1 MEERSVIEYPE
12 FKIVEDDFEV
22 EFEILAIKNES
33 GYSDL
38 QEQHINHK
46 LNEVSESILA
56 NNIKIDELNSEIDRL
71 TNSADG
77 IDYMVA
83 VASGILAAVI
93 DSFWVGEFS
102 LERGKKW
109 GNEETEKFVNKIAK
123 SQGYNG
129 DEKNTKGSITFLEKK
144 FGLSSDSNKNDF
156 GGGLQHHLRDF
167 AHHPTF
173 VGLLFSLLTQF
184 TEKSYGTD
192 VKGLFIIVDI
202 KDKRLIGKN
211 LPEKIL
217 FGVAYWFFHLVS
229 DMAGS
234 SFNPGAGTG
243 LPGPLLSFAKEL
255 SSLPIFKN
263 KQIIYGDQ
271 DISISQWISK
281 LFNGT
286 LLAERDL
293 NGKIIKA
300 NRFDLRAELGVAHEI
315 GRQAI
320 PVIINESIVR
330 GFYFIRRLTNEIK
343 EKKIGS
349 LRDLDRVDWKKT
361 LPWKNRTIARM
372 LTISMGT
379 FIIID
384 LGDAAIRGGIK
395 SAGNPALFAK
405 EFLLRVNFVG
415 IGRFAIAVTTDI
427 TMGVKRGMLRNERI
441 SILSSQLH
449 LMNAKVYYL
458 QAAVWKAAETTEKTI
473 NEAIELMEQA
483 AVISIEAWKANRQSM
498 ENIGELRH
506 DIEKY
511 NYGIVEDIS
520 DILKWG

>member
-1 MEERSVIEYPE
+1 
-12 FKIVEDDFEV
+12 
-22 EFEILAIKNES
+22 
-33 GYSDL
+33 
-38 QEQHINHK
+38 
-46 LNEVSESILA
+46 
-56 NNIKIDELNSEIDRL
+56 
-71 TNSADG
+71 NSADG

-83 VASGILAAVI
+83 VASGILAGVI
-93 DSFWVGEFS
+93 DSFWVGEFNFK
-102 LERGKKW
+102 RGKKW

-129 DEKNTKGSITFLEKK
+129 DENNIKGSITFLEKK
-144 FGLSSDSNKNDF
+144 YGLSSDSNKNDF

-173 VGLLFSLLTQF
+173 VGLLFSLLTQL
-184 TEKSYGTD
+184 TEKAYGTD
-192 VKGLFIIVDI
+192 VKGLFIVVDI
-202 KDKRLIGKN
+202 KDKKFIGKN

-217 FGVAYWFFHLVS
+217 FGVVYWFFHLIS

-234 SFNPGAGTG
+234 SLNPGAGTG

-255 SSLPIFKN
+255 SSLPIFN
-263 KQIIYGDQ
+263 KQIIHGDQ

-286 LLAERDL
+286 LLAERDS
-293 NGKIIKA
+293 NGKILNA
-300 NRFDLRAELGVAHEI
+300 NRFDLRAELGVALEI

-361 LPWKNRTIARM
+361 LPWNNRTIARM

-379 FIIID
+379 FTIID

-395 SAGNPALFAK
+395 SAGNPALFAN
-405 EFLLRVNFVG
+405 EFLLRVNVVG
-415 IGRFAIAVTTDI
+415 VGRFAVAFTADF
-427 TMGVKRGMLRNERI
+427 TMGVKRNMLRSERI

-458 QAAVWKAAETTEKTI
+458 QASMWKAAQTTEKTI
-473 NEAIELMEQA
+473 NEVVELMEQTT
-483 AVISIEAWKANRQSM
+483 VISIEAWKANRQSM

-506 DIEKY
+506 NIEKH
-511 NYGIVEDIS
+511 NPGIVEDIS